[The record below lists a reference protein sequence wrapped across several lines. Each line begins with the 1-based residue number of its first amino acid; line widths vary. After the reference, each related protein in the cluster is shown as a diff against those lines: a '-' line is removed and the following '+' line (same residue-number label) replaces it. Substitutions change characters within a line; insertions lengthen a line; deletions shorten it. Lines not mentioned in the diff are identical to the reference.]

1 MLSRI
6 HNLLK
11 YCYNDNSGDRLPDIN
26 LQLFL
31 IAAKSMM
38 PYEDAIGCSLDTIRY
53 EKEIELL
60 AYYKNGC
67 NDSLNYYLENKK
79 PWEKEDAL
87 LEFRIIPVIIANT
100 QWDNLLNEVLKTV
113 SFYSSNKKDILNSL
127 IISSAVN
134 EYLSED
140 IFPENINDIIKERV
154 INFSLRDFYD
164 ANNIQINKVRLIEFE
179 KERISAL
186 SKIAIV
192 TDEMIEKFKSLKFIF
207 CERTTEKS
215 DESTET
221 VLSSFS
227 SYLFKLRKGII
238 SPEKLRISLDN
249 IPEFKEFLK
258 YESFSHPLLG
268 KCRVLKRGEKEV
280 ILKSKTGLMKVNL

>member
-6 HNLLK
+6 YNLLK

-31 IAAKSMM
+31 IATKSMM

-67 NDSLNYYLENKK
+67 DDSLKYYLENKK
-79 PWEKEDAL
+79 SWEKEDAL

-154 INFSLRDFYD
+154 INFLSGIFMM
-164 ANNIQINKVRLIEFE
+164 QI
-179 KERISAL
+179 
-186 SKIAIV
+186 
-192 TDEMIEKFKSLKFIF
+192 IF
-207 CERTTEKS
+207 R
-215 DESTET
+215 
-221 VLSSFS
+221 
-227 SYLFKLRKGII
+227 
-238 SPEKLRISLDN
+238 
-249 IPEFKEFLK
+249 
-258 YESFSHPLLG
+258 
-268 KCRVLKRGEKEV
+268 
-280 ILKSKTGLMKVNL
+280 